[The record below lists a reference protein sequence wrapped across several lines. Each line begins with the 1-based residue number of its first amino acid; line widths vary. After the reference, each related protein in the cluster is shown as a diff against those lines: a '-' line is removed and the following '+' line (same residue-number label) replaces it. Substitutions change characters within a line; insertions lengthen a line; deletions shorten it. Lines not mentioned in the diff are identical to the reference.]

1 MADPDKYP
9 EEVWGI
15 EGPRIVFL
23 EEMDKYAVTYTSW
36 SRGGPGVSLVLT
48 SDFEEFDRQGMVMPP
63 HDKDAAFLPRR
74 LNGCWGMIHRPTTV
88 GEHSHIW
95 ISYSPDLKHW
105 GDHRIILMARRGA
118 WWDAGKIGLCC
129 PLIETPEGW
138 LMIYHGLRHTASGSL
153 YRVGLAL
160 FDLKDPEKCLL
171 RGDSWIF
178 GPEEHYE
185 LVGDVGGV
193 VFLTGYVLQDDG
205 DTLYLYYGGADK
217 CVALATANV
226 KELLSWINEN
236 GQPDAAIDIWF

>member
-1 MADPDKYP
+1 
-9 EEVWGI
+9 
-15 EGPRIVFL
+15 
-23 EEMDKYAVTYTSW
+23 
-36 SRGGPGVSLVLT
+36 
-48 SDFEEFDRQGMVMPP
+48 
-63 HDKDAAFLPRR
+63 
-74 LNGCWGMIHRPTTV
+74 
-88 GEHSHIW
+88 
-95 ISYSPDLKHW
+95 
-105 GDHRIILMARRGA
+105 MARRGA

>member
-1 MADPDKYP
+1 
-9 EEVWGI
+9 
-15 EGPRIVFL
+15 
-23 EEMDKYAVTYTSW
+23 
-36 SRGGPGVSLVLT
+36 
-48 SDFEEFDRQGMVMPP
+48 
-63 HDKDAAFLPRR
+63 
-74 LNGCWGMIHRPTTV
+74 
-88 GEHSHIW
+88 
-95 ISYSPDLKHW
+95 
-105 GDHRIILMARRGA
+105 
-118 WWDAGKIGLCC
+118 
-129 PLIETPEGW
+129 
-138 LMIYHGLRHTASGSL
+138 MIYHGVRQTASGSL

-160 FDLKDPEKCLL
+160 FDLKDPEQCLL
-171 RGDSWIF
+171 RGDSWVF